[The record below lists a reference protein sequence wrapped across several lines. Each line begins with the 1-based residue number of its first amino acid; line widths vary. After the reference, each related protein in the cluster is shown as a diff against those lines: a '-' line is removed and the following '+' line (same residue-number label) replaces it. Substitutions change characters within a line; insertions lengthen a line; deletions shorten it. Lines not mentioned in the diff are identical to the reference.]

1 MLQLGMQPDQTP
13 ETAPTFGTLPGVA
26 SINSV
31 FSYGCDCGEE
41 DGTQHVEL
49 KGESLDGTMGWED

>member
-1 MLQLGMQPDQTP
+1 M
-13 ETAPTFGTLPGVA
+13 APTFGTLPGVA

-41 DGTQHVEL
+41 DGAEHL
-49 KGESLDGTMGWED
+49 AMKGESLDGAMGWED